1 MKYSDLN
8 SYGNRSSV
16 FSGRVWIMMC
26 SIQISS
32 KSATRLEEQ
41 IGGEISKTTTPIA
54 NPCKTGIVET
64 FWRAKKKFEVSG
76 MDRDSIGGIDFMKI
90 ELEDQKS
97 TFVNSKKYF
106 STEMNMVIE
115 F

>member
-1 MKYSDLN
+1 MTEL
-8 SYGNRSSV
+8 V
-16 FSGRVWIMMC
+16 
-26 SIQISS
+26 
-32 KSATRLEEQ
+32 
-41 IGGEISKTTTPIA
+41 
-54 NPCKTGIVET
+54 
-64 FWRAKKKFEVSG
+64 
-76 MDRDSIGGIDFMKI
+76 GIDFMKI